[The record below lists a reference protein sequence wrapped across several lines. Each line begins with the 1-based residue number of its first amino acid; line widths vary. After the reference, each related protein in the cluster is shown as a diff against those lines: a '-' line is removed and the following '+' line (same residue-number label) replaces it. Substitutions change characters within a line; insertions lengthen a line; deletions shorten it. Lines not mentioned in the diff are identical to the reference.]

1 MGILYIVDFNC
12 LSVTDPSFTMPF
24 ESPSNFFTETP
35 DGNDKEFSKFPTPN
49 GNTEEHWY
57 SLRRCSRCKQFYTEA
72 ENQDPSVK
80 CYFHTGKYTDTNRV
94 RDGVFVGW
102 SCCRFTSA
110 DYHNLDCKGCNT
122 SEQHAEDQA
131 FTHTMKLFPFDPNA
145 NRDEQLRQVINSEA
159 EKVTQSP
166 KTIHLEELFN
176 DPNYF
181 AHKVT
186 MLDTLAGLALKYKTT
201 RENIKRINRLPNDMV
216 IQREFI
222 FIPKTPGVTTPAPS
236 EDTLSESG
244 RIHMFVSKTGC
255 AKEEARYYLEE
266 SKWNVDEA
274 LSNWREDMSWSK
286 KN

>member
-1 MGILYIVDFNC
+1 MKENSNLNQKSIDLEWKASFSFIFILYIVDFNC

-24 ESPSNFFTETP
+24 ESPSNYFTETP

-122 SEQHAEDQA
+122 SG
-131 FTHTMKLFPFDPNA
+131 LFLNL
-145 NRDEQLRQVINSEA
+145 NLLI
-159 EKVTQSP
+159 
-166 KTIHLEELFN
+166 L
-176 DPNYF
+176 Y
-181 AHKVT
+181 
-186 MLDTLAGLALKYKTT
+186 
-201 RENIKRINRLPNDMV
+201 
-216 IQREFI
+216 
-222 FIPKTPGVTTPAPS
+222 
-236 EDTLSESG
+236 
-244 RIHMFVSKTGC
+244 
-255 AKEEARYYLEE
+255 
-266 SKWNVDEA
+266 
-274 LSNWREDMSWSK
+274 
-286 KN
+286 